1 MAAGQ
6 RDIPVLLAPGSGATV
21 RAPGEFMYLAFA
33 DREILAIVTGQD
45 GTQSRLK
52 MVTGDFT
59 KPDGGIEEVELVNPD
74 PDNAC
79 AVTVIIGAGEFD
91 RKIIQGEVT
100 ITPGIRGA
108 DGQFV
113 DDTRST
119 VRLRV
124 ALGNI
129 TPQSYTAGQLIGEI
143 NMDAQGLDKT
153 NAPTVLDDGRVLVC
167 DYDGDNWHVNND
179 FPGGAWEPLPANLGH
194 GTGQQIG
201 PEIWVPEGQDL
212 PVVGAR
218 VVYRVYDA
226 ATYAHRRDIVTEV
239 PWEGIPANPN
249 VRSLVTLPGDR
260 IGVLSGTSG
269 DDVFITDRAGAL
281 VERLPVDGPNFMLVR
296 NNILH
301 VCTGTMRPTGLQL
314 FNATTLA
321 PVSDSE
327 QQFPVNNTNT
337 DAAAITRDGVL
348 YAQFSS
354 GAEMLREYS
363 VANITIS
370 ASGSVTS
377 CAGGGFLKSSPID
390 TQAEIYT
397 QRLDDG
403 RVLMSGE
410 ILRAALEI
418 YTGRYMP
425 ANYLDYVYRVRAEN
439 LNGISPRTV
448 DSGGKSFLA
457 AGIPDDASGT
467 FPQTLEITLREGLL

>member
-1 MAAGQ
+1 
-6 RDIPVLLAPGSGATV
+6 
-21 RAPGEFMYLAFA
+21 
-33 DREILAIVTGQD
+33 
-45 GTQSRLK
+45 
-52 MVTGDFT
+52 
-59 KPDGGIEEVELVNPD
+59 
-74 PDNAC
+74 
-79 AVTVIIGAGEFD
+79 
-91 RKIIQGEVT
+91 
-100 ITPGIRGA
+100 
-108 DGQFV
+108 
-113 DDTRST
+113 
-119 VRLRV
+119 
-124 ALGNI
+124 
-129 TPQSYTAGQLIGEI
+129 
-143 NMDAQGLDKT
+143 
-153 NAPTVLDDGRVLVC
+153 
-167 DYDGDNWHVNND
+167 
-179 FPGGAWEPLPANLGH
+179 
-194 GTGQQIG
+194 
-201 PEIWVPEGQDL
+201 
-212 PVVGAR
+212 
-218 VVYRVYDA
+218 
-226 ATYAHRRDIVTEV
+226 
-239 PWEGIPANPN
+239 
-249 VRSLVTLPGDR
+249 
-260 IGVLSGTSG
+260 
-269 DDVFITDRAGAL
+269 
-281 VERLPVDGPNFMLVR
+281 MLVR

>member
-1 MAAGQ
+1 MNHAFTVEPGAEFPVMAGGDFVFCNFAAHDIRVIIQDSPRTMRAGSKW
-6 RDIPVLLAPGSGATV
+6 RPAGGFVAGDLIVKNPDPVNPVAVVLTIG
-21 RAPGEFMYLAFA
+21 
-33 DREILAIVTGQD
+33 
-45 GTQSRLK
+45 
-52 MVTGDFT
+52 TGDF
-59 KPDGGIEEVELVNPD
+59 DD
-74 PDNAC
+74 Q
-79 AVTVIIGAGEFD
+79 II
-91 RKIIQGEVT
+91 RGEVT
-100 ITPGIRGA
+100 VNPGIRGR
-108 DGQFV
+108 DGVFI

-119 VRLRV
+119 VRLS
-124 ALGNI
+124 AAFGNI
-129 TPQSYTAGQLIGEI
+129 TPREYTAGQLIGET
-143 NMDAQGLDKT
+143 NMDARGLDKT

-212 PVVGAR
+212 PVVGGR

-239 PWEGIPANPN
+239 PWVGIPANPN

-260 IGVLSGTSG
+260 IGVLSATSG
-269 DDVFITDRAGAL
+269 DDVFITDKAGAL
-281 VERLPVDGPNFMLVR
+281 VKRLPVDGPNFMLVR

-363 VANITIS
+363 VADVTIS
-370 ASGSVTS
+370 ASGTVSA
-377 CAGGGFLKSSPID
+377 CAGSGRFKAGQVD
-390 TQAEIYT
+390 TIAELYT
-397 QRLDDG
+397 QRLENG
-403 RVLMSGE
+403 RVLASGQL
-410 ILRAALEI
+410 LRAVLEI
-418 YTGRYMP
+418 YAGRYMP
-425 ANYLDYVYRVRAEN
+425 NDYLDYIYAVKADN
-439 LNGISPRTV
+439 LNGISPRV
-448 DSGGKSFLA
+448 IDAGGQSFAA
-457 AGIPDDASGT
+457 AGIADDAAGT
-467 FPQTLEITLREGLL
+467 FPQTIEITLREGLL